1 MKFIDILFVLSAAA
15 TANAILVSDNGNDSV
30 QASST
35 SSQVSG
41 PTNEPEPGTSR
52 QGQQHLLH
60 RTGPSAPK
68 RIRKRIRKRPSGRPG
83 SSTLDPDHKQPMYQP
98 GQSTSNQDQKQ
109 PMDQPGP
116 SAPNQAVVLSEE
128 DQEILDSLN
137 QKLEELEK
145 DEVAKIKKYCE
156 GIAYQFKECGVLEKE
171 GHVHD
176 PNYTPRTIKDSRKDY
191 KEVRKLIVGIKEQ
204 LKTFMESRS
213 LKYVESLSDAAQ
225 LYGDL
230 NSDSDSD
237 SD

>member
-1 MKFIDILFVLSAAA
+1 MKFIDILFLLSAAA

-52 QGQQHLLH
+52 QSQQYLH

-83 SSTLDPDHKQPMYQP
+83 SSTFNPDHKQLMYQP

-137 QKLEELEK
+137 QKVEELEK
-145 DEVAKIKKYCE
+145 DEVAKIKKYSK
-156 GIAYQFKECGVLEKE
+156 GIAYQFKLWGVLKDD
-171 GHVHD
+171 GQASD
-176 PNYTPRTIKDSRKDY
+176 PNYTPRGIRRLRKDCE
-191 KEVRKLIVGIKEQ
+191 EVRKSIVNIRKE
-204 LKTFMESRS
+204 LKTFMESHG
-213 LKYVESLSDAAQ
+213 LKYEDLLSDAAQ

-230 NSDSDSD
+230 NSDSDLD
-237 SD
+237 

>member
-98 GQSTSNQDQKQ
+98 GPSAPKRSRKQ
-109 PMDQPGP
+109 PMNKGE
-116 SAPNQAVVLSEE
+116 SGNTVSSQAVVLSKK
-128 DQEILDSLN
+128 DQKVLN
-137 QKLEELEK
+137 RIKKRLEELEEMEK
-145 DEVAKIKKYCE
+145 DTTKKYCE

-213 LKYVESLSDAAQ
+213 LKYVESLSDAEEPKA
-225 LYGDL
+225 
-230 NSDSDSD
+230 DSDSD
-237 SD
+237 